1 MSQQLINV
9 STPGDGLGDTLRNSQ
24 VKANSNFTELYNQK
38 VDKVVGQGLSD
49 TNFTQVEKDKLAS
62 LDPAFQEPTDWDE
75 TNPLSPK
82 YLENKPI
89 NTSDFNN
96 DGESG
101 TPFIIDVVAAGHYVR
116 EAGAWVLLSDATVV
130 LPFDENVTVD
140 NTQVFTLPPGRKP
153 VSVHLNGAFQFP
165 LTVNN
170 SSRPDTWTQSGDDIT
185 LLYPTVSGDYICIIH
200 Q

>member
-1 MSQQLINV
+1 MSQQHIDYSFPN
-9 STPGDGLGDTLRNSQ
+9 DGLGDTLRESW
-24 VKANSNFTELYNQK
+24 VKQESNNTELYNQK

-75 TNPLSPK
+75 TNPSSPK
-82 YLENKPI
+82 YLENKPE

-101 TPFIIDVVAAGHYVR
+101 TPFIVDVVAAGQYVR
-116 EAGAWVLLSDATVV
+116 EAGAWVLLSDATAV
-130 LPFDENVTVD
+130 LPFDENITVD

-153 VSVHLNGAFQFP
+153 ISVHLNGAPQFP
-165 LTVNN
+165 LTANN
-170 SSRPDTWTQSGDDIT
+170 ASRPDTWTQLADDIT
-185 LLYPTVSGDYICIIH
+185 LLFPTVSGDYVCIIH